1 MGITWNLKKLTGRN
15 ENHNNRAVPNKISA
29 PQLAILQ
36 ASPGASLPARPCV
49 PARLTG
55 RAGSTGAW

>member
-1 MGITWNLKKLTGRN
+1 MDISWNLKRLTGRN
-15 ENHNNRAVPNKISA
+15 ENLNNRAVPNKISA

-36 ASPGASLPARPCV
+36 ASPGASLPD
-49 PARLTG
+49 RLTG